1 MLSIAQIKP
10 GITIKTDGAP
20 FLVLQSTFSKQA
32 RGSGTNNTKL
42 KNLLTGTIIQ
52 KTFQGNDHV
61 ESAEI
66 GYSRAQYLYSA
77 GDEYH
82 FMDGTTFEQFVFT
95 SDDLGN
101 ATKYLLDGADIDVQ
115 NYEGKPIGIK
125 LPPKVDLKVIQADP
139 GVKGDTASGG
149 RKPAK
154 LETGLTV
161 QVPLFINQGDKIRV
175 NTETGEY
182 VERA

>member
-1 MLSIAQIKP
+1 MLSIAQLKP
-10 GITIKTDGAP
+10 GVTIKMDGHP
-20 FLVLQSTFSKQA
+20 YVVLQATFSKQA
-32 RGSGTNNTKL
+32 RGGGTNNTKL
-42 KNLLTGTIIQ
+42 KNLISGSIIQ
-52 KTFQGNDHV
+52 KTFQGSDQL
-61 ESAEI
+61 EQAEV
-66 GYSRAQYLYSA
+66 GYSRAQYLYST
-77 GDEYH
+77 GGEYH
-82 FMDGTTFEQFVFT
+82 FMDSNTFEQFAFT
-95 SDDLGN
+95 EDDLGDAVN
-101 ATKYLLDGADIDVQ
+101 YLLDGTDVDIQ
-115 NYEGKPIGIK
+115 RYEDKPIGVR

-161 QVPLFINQGDKIRV
+161 QVPLFISEGDKIRV